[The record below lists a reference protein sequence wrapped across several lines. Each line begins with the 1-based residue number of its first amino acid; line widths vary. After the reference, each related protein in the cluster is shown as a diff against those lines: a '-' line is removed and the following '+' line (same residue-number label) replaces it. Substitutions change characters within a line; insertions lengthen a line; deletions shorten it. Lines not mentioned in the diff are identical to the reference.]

1 MIILYRKKRPPKN
14 PIINETHKTEN
25 RSKINMKS
33 LQSKTRDG
41 TEIEIIIS
49 DNAIKSGFSIGKPTD
64 LEMIVTDKNNE
75 QYQADVF
82 LKSGWTH
89 KELQEIITRTVLSC
103 DVKVKRIQAT
113 IKGLVSIN

>member
-1 MIILYRKKRPPKN
+1 
-14 PIINETHKTEN
+14 
-25 RSKINMKS
+25 MKS

-82 LKSGWTH
+82 LKSG
-89 KELQEIITRTVLSC
+89 
-103 DVKVKRIQAT
+103 
-113 IKGLVSIN
+113 

>member
-1 MIILYRKKRPPKN
+1 MQNLKRKTK
-14 PIINETHKTEN
+14 
-25 RSKINMKS
+25 
-33 LQSKTRDG
+33 DG

-49 DNAIKSGFSIGKPTD
+49 DNAIKSGFSIGNWAD

-89 KELQEIITRTVLSC
+89 QELQEIITETVLSC
-103 DVKVKRIQAT
+103 DAKVKRIRAT